1 MATSWGE
8 LECNGTLTART
19 AYNKFMSRFIFIE
32 VLIFLGAAGMT
43 YLIRRL
49 LGRRIGG
56 PAVLLWGLLSGIV
69 GAIATGFLLSTVS
82 SDLNFL
88 DLSTASPLNIVIIA
102 VRWFWD
108 NVLFGTLLGLAL
120 AFFPLSKKPQKP
132 KQDEFPPRA

>member
-1 MATSWGE
+1 
-8 LECNGTLTART
+8 
-19 AYNKFMSRFIFIE
+19 MSRFIFIE

-43 YLIRRL
+43 YLMRRL

-56 PAVLLWGLLSGIV
+56 PSVLLWGLLFGII
-69 GAIATGFLLSTVS
+69 GAIVTGFLLSTVS

-88 DLSTASPLNIVIIA
+88 DLSTATALNIVIIS

-120 AFFPLSKKPQKP
+120 SYFPLSKKPQKP
-132 KQDEFPPRA
+132 KQDQIPPRA